1 MKSNIE
7 VGIVGIGR
15 TGSEHLNFYSK
26 KKEISKI
33 YISEKKK
40 YKKKLKNTKIIIDP
54 ELKIFN
60 KSYKKKLVSI
70 SNFDYDH
77 FRYLIK
83 NFNKHHIFVEKPMC
97 YNFKELRKI
106 IQISKKKK
114 YKNLVYSNLVLR
126 GAKIFNDIKK
136 KIYKG
141 EFGKIYYFEA
151 DYIYG
156 RLNKI
161 RNGWRGD
168 KNFYSPILGGGIHM
182 VDLMIDFLNEI
193 PSDVITYSNKIVTK
207 KDNFHFDDF
216 FQSNF
221 FFKSKAIAKITT
233 NFGAVHNHQHVVKIF
248 GTKKSFIYDDK
259 GARIFR
265 YRDPYKSKKLN
276 INKLYKGKDCLLPKV
291 FQLIKSK
298 KYYKKENLRE
308 INLMSTV
315 LSAVKSNKINAKV
328 KIKQFYD

>member
-1 MKSNIE
+1 MKSNIK

-15 TGSEHLNFYSK
+15 TGSEHLNFYLK
-26 KKEISKI
+26 KKEISQI
-33 YISEKKK
+33 YLSEKKRN
-40 YKKKLKNTKIIIDP
+40 KKKFKSKKIIIDP
-54 ELKIFN
+54 ELRIFN
-60 KSYKKKLVSI
+60 KSYEKKLVSI

-77 FRYLIK
+77 YKYLIQ

-106 IQISKKKK
+106 LQISKKKK

-126 GAKIFNDIKK
+126 GAKIFNNIKQ
-136 KIYKG
+136 KIHKG
-141 EFGKIYYFEA
+141 EFGKIFYFEA

-156 RLNKI
+156 RLNKL
-161 RNGWRGD
+161 RKGWRGD

-182 VDLMIDFLNEI
+182 IDLMINFFNEI
-193 PSDVITYSNKIVTK
+193 PSEVITYSNKIVTK

-259 GARIFR
+259 GARIFSH
-265 YRDPYKSKKLN
+265 RDPHESKKIN
-276 INKLYKGKDCLLPKV
+276 INKLYNGKDCLLPEV
-291 FQLIKSK
+291 FQLLKLK
-298 KYYKKENLRE
+298 KFYKKENLRE

-315 LSAVKSNKINAKV
+315 LSAVKSIKIRKKV
-328 KIKQFYD
+328 RIKQFYE